1 MKLLAKIF
9 PFLFNTQW
17 LVKPE
22 HEIALAFTHEGEDY
36 YMFVNE
42 QNMPAE
48 RAFSAMDIYEELDQ
62 RITRDYLEKM
72 LEGIANAL
80 NKGDLSTSFKLVH
93 FAQQRVKHITN
104 IDILYKLASVLYFT
118 KEENCYKYDREF
130 NEKKIAK
137 WKKSDIDAFFLKTPI
152 KEFLPS
158 FDGST
163 MNTKLYTLAQN
174 EDLMRGMEL
183 LSSTL
188 SGSGKESDTLTRLRS
203 QMDQLKQW
211 NDSLR

>member
-1 MKLLAKIF
+1 MKILAKIF
-9 PFLFNTQW
+9 PFLFKTQW
-17 LVKPE
+17 RVNPE
-22 HEIALAFTHEGEDY
+22 HEIVLAFTHEGEEY
-36 YMFVNE
+36 FMFVNE

-72 LEGIANAL
+72 FEGMVSAL
-80 NKGDLSTSFKLVH
+80 NKGDLEKAFKLVH
-93 FAQQRVKHITN
+93 FAQQRLKHITN
-104 IDILYKLASVLYFT
+104 IEILYKLASVLYFT
-118 KEENCYKYDREF
+118 KEENCYKYDREY
-130 NEKKIAK
+130 NEKKIEK
-137 WKKSDIDAFFLKTPI
+137 WKKSDIDAFFLKMPI
-152 KEFLPS
+152 SDYLPS

-174 EDLMRGMEL
+174 EDLLRGMEI

-188 SGSGKESDTLTRLRS
+188 SGSGKESDTLTKLRS

-211 NDSLR
+211 NTSLK

>member
-9 PFLFNTQW
+9 PFLFKTQW

-72 LEGIANAL
+72 LDGMAAAL
-80 NKGDLSTSFKLVH
+80 NKGDLQKAFQLVH

-104 IDILYKLASVLYFT
+104 IEILYKLASVLYFT
-118 KEENCYKYDREF
+118 KEENCYKYDREY
-130 NEKKIAK
+130 NEKKIEK

-152 KEFLPS
+152 SDFLPS
-158 FDGST
+158 FDGSS
-163 MNTKLYTLAQN
+163 MNTRLYTLAQN
-174 EDLMRGMEL
+174 EDLLRGMEL
-183 LSSTL
+183 LSSSL
-188 SGSGKESDTLTRLRS
+188 SGSESAKGTLTELRS

-211 NDSLR
+211 NASLK